1 MNLIWKQSSR
11 TNTNT
16 PDYSQG
22 QANGGQNIPESGT
35 MTAKEIFWFNNNL
48 NVNNNNQVT
57 LDINLRNLGRKKWKR

>member
-1 MNLIWKQSSR
+1 
-11 TNTNT
+11 
-16 PDYSQG
+16 
-22 QANGGQNIPESGT
+22 